1 MKRQS
6 ITKRPVEVNRL
17 SASVRCGN
25 NPESVSCVGAARDT
39 SKVAST
45 HPTYLFILQHL
56 PGFQGPADLYGR
68 QQFLACMQNTCDMPT
83 DRMICWKN
91 DPKPRSMF
99 DGGARWTGW
108 SEAESHYLSVRKISD
123 NQGGNIVDHAYENYE
138 LVKSA
143 DDYLRQASRE
153 LHQLW
158 HERTEMNG
166 GYRPEKFRVLGKL
179 SIKSDQ
185 SDIQIQ
191 AEIEIQVIRPV
202 QLTPQELQVQKEQ
215 LLLRTEA
222 RKDNTCLTFSFQS
235 GIKQRC
241 YEELLAKWIV
251 RKEELDRPEI
261 AKEKEVEIKEEDK
274 GESWEDYSPVATL
287 LKAVSEDTQHEEI
300 VTDESQAVK
309 EPVMRPTEEHDPLLT
324 SDCLAEHESNSAYAQ
339 WLEARQYGVKSQ
351 SSWVLHSIF
360 FKMYPSL
367 FRMYSDRA
375 WWDFQLPTHIRTM
388 RGEHMYP
395 IIVIRKPDMRMALYL
410 ERIRM
415 EKENKEV
422 EEEILPPP
430 PKLEPKTPSFVLGE
444 VGSVPVANNLLI
456 VSNREV
462 EEYIEKEGGAAE
474 GFVVWKGV
482 LVPWSVKDAYDENLP
497 PWRYD

>member
-6 ITKRPVEVNRL
+6 IIIKRPVEVNSL

-83 DRMICWKN
+83 DRLICWKN

-108 SEAESHYLSVRKISD
+108 SEAESHYLRQRKISE
-123 NQGGNIVDHAYENYE
+123 NQGGNIVDHAYEPYE

-143 DDYLRQASRE
+143 DDYLMQAGRE

-166 GYRPEKFRVLGKL
+166 GYRPETFRLSGKL

-191 AEIEIQVIRPV
+191 AEVEIQVIRPV
-202 QLTPQELQVQKEQ
+202 QLTTQQLQAQKEQ

-222 RKDNTCLTFSFQS
+222 HKDNTCLTFSFTKAT
-235 GIKQRC
+235 KQRR
-241 YEELLAKWIV
+241 YEELTAKWIV
-251 RKEELDRPEI
+251 MKEELDRPET
-261 AKEKEVEIKEEDK
+261 
-274 GESWEDYSPVATL
+274 SWEDYSPVATL
-287 LKAVSEDTQHEEI
+287 LKAVSEDTQHEIET
-300 VTDESQAVK
+300 VTDESQAAK
-309 EPVMRPTEEHDPLLT
+309 ESGHRPAEEHDPQSI
-324 SDCLAEHESNSAYAQ
+324 SDCLAEHESSSAYAC
-339 WLEARQYGVKSQ
+339 WLRGKSNGMRSHQHYVFAELFENSRTTLSVDVSRQTSVIGTMSVTLETYRGS
-351 SSWVLHSIF
+351 
-360 FKMYPSL
+360 
-367 FRMYSDRA
+367 
-375 WWDFQLPTHIRTM
+375 IRT
-388 RGEHMYP
+388 
-395 IIVIRKPDMRMALYL
+395 VIDSREELPGKL
-410 ERIRM
+410 
-415 EKENKEV
+415 
-422 EEEILPPP
+422 EEILPPP
-430 PKLEPKTPSFVLGE
+430 PKSEPLTPSFVLGE

-462 EEYIEKEGGAAE
+462 EEYIEKEGGVRD
-474 GFVVWKGV
+474 GFVLFKGV
-482 LVPWSVKDAYDENLP
+482 VVPWSVKEAFDENLP